1 MKKLFILSLASL
13 GFVACGERADY
24 IVLSGK
30 IDSYNGLPL
39 KITGGD
45 FKSDLHINQD
55 GTFRD
60 TLKVDTNY
68 FYYTIGNPMY
78 GVQVPVYLEKG
89 KETAVNINLNSNPIA
104 ATFTGAN
111 VDINNYLQKKN
122 ALYFQVQNGLEK
134 TFAQKPED
142 FKKSIIAIGQQY
154 LNLLNGEKEL
164 SKKFLTTEAKAIN
177 YELLYMKSL
186 YEGAHQE
193 LTGEE
198 VKLPKEIA
206 DELARVDYDLSQDFD
221 IYGYYKALVISN
233 FYEKYQSAKENENP
247 WDKVI
252 KHFDT
257 IKSENIKKSLSRS
270 LISGI
275 SVANTPENNK
285 KLAEIVKANVKDA
298 EGVAEINK
306 RLANLERLKDG
317 NPFPAFEAQD
327 IQGNTVSSESLKGKL
342 VYIDIWA
349 TWCLPCR
356 KEIPALKALQEE
368 YKDKDITFVSLSVD
382 DDKEAWKNAVT
393 TEKLTGVQLHK
404 NVQMSPDFAENYDLT
419 GIPRF
424 ILVSKDGKLISINAP
439 RPSEAKIKELI
450 NANL

>member
-1 MKKLFILSLASL
+1 
-13 GFVACGERADY
+13 
-24 IVLSGK
+24 
-30 IDSYNGLPL
+30 
-39 KITGGD
+39 
-45 FKSDLHINQD
+45 
-55 GTFRD
+55 
-60 TLKVDTNY
+60 
-68 FYYTIGNPMY
+68 
-78 GVQVPVYLEKG
+78 
-89 KETAVNINLNSNPIA
+89 
-104 ATFTGAN
+104 
-111 VDINNYLQKKN
+111 
-122 ALYFQVQNGLEK
+122 
-134 TFAQKPED
+134 
-142 FKKSIIAIGQQY
+142 
-154 LNLLNGEKEL
+154 
-164 SKKFLTTEAKAIN
+164 
-177 YELLYMKSL
+177 MKSL

-221 IYGYYKALVISN
+221 IYAYYKALVISN
-233 FYEKYQSAKENENP
+233 FYEKYQSAKEDENP

-252 KHFDT
+252 KHFET
-257 IKSENIKKSLSRS
+257 LKSENIKKSLSRS

-306 RLANLERLKDG
+306 RLANLERLKEG

-424 ILVSKDGKLISINAP
+424 ILVNKDGKLISINAP

>member
-89 KETAVNINLNSNPIA
+89 K
-104 ATFTGAN
+104 
-111 VDINNYLQKKN
+111 
-122 ALYFQVQNGLEK
+122 
-134 TFAQKPED
+134 PED

-164 SKKFLTTEAKAIN
+164 SKKFLTTEVKAIN

-206 DELARVDYDLSQDFD
+206 DELVRVDYDLSQDFD
-221 IYGYYKALVISN
+221 IYAYYKALVISN

-257 IKSENIKKSLSRS
+257 LKSENIKKSLSRS

-306 RLANLERLKDG
+306 RLANLERLKEG

-424 ILVSKDGKLISINAP
+424 ILVNKDGKLISINAP